1 MEKISVAIIGAGM
14 GGLAAAAGL
23 SRAGL
28 KVTVYEQA
36 TKFTRLGAGIQIGCN
51 AMKVLREWGLEPVL
65 RRAAFYPRSWNN
77 REYDTG
83 DIRFDMIFGPAAEEK
98 YGAPYLL
105 GHRGDLHTALASAVS
120 PELIRLDHKVIGF
133 EQLADQ
139 SVSLRFANGE
149 SVIADAVV
157 AADGVHSLVK
167 DELFGRQ
174 EPNFTGRIAYRT
186 VFPASLLNGYA
197 IDDCTKW
204 WGPDRHIVIYYVK
217 PDRSEVY
224 FVTSQPEPGFTV
236 ESWSAMGDVGELR
249 RAFADFH
256 PQVRHV
262 LEACPSVHKWALV
275 DRDPIAALVRWQRD
289 VAWRC
294 VPSDDAVH
302 GAGGGD
308 GDRGC
313 GGAVA
318 LPARGRSRR
327 RGQRVPA
334 LRSNAKR
341 ADVTRSA
348 QFAHEYVAQRP
359 HQSGLGLS
367 LRCVEGAAGQSRAG
381 ATGITLRVSERGSEP
396 ARRLPKV

>member
-1 MEKISVAIIGAGM
+1 MEKLSVAVIGAGM

-23 SRAGL
+23 TRAGL

-36 TKFTRLGAGIQIGCN
+36 TKFARLGAGIQIGCN
-51 AMKVLREWGLEPVL
+51 AMKVLRKWDLEPML
-65 RRAAFYPRSWNN
+65 RRQAFYPRSWNN

-83 DIRFDMIFGPAAEEK
+83 NIRFDMIFGPVAEEK

-105 GHRGDLHTALASAVS
+105 GHRGDLHAALASAVPS
-120 PELIRLDHKVIGF
+120 ELIRLDHKLVGI

-139 SVSLRFANGE
+139 TVRLRFANGE
-149 SVIADAVV
+149 SAIVDAVV
-157 AADGVHSLVK
+157 AADGVHSFVK

-186 VFPASLLNGYA
+186 VFPASLLNGYE

-262 LEACPSVHKWALV
+262 LESCPSVHKWALV
-275 DRDPIAALVRWQRD
+275 DRDPLPRWCD
-289 VAWRC
+289 GNVTLLG
-294 VPSDDAVH
+294 DACH
-302 GAGGGD
+302 SMT
-308 GDRGC
+308 
-313 GGAVA
+313 
-318 LPARGRSRR
+318 PYM
-327 RGQRVPA
+327 
-334 LRSNAKR
+334 
-341 ADVTRSA
+341 A
-348 QFAHEYVAQRP
+348 Q
-359 HQSGLGLS
+359 
-367 LRCVEGAAGQSRAG
+367 GAAMAIEDAAVLSRCLDSVDRDGVAYAFRRFE
-381 ATGITLRVSERGSEP
+381 ATRRERTSRVQLSSRTNTWLKGPTNPDWVYGYDAWEAPLADP
-396 ARRLPKV
+396 APAQLA